1 MSGRKTNMDAYK
13 LESFALVSGDDGSFL
28 GAGTEDNEEGEEQT
42 NLDFGGRA
50 RYAVQRGTKRNKYR
64 NRTMVDAAPL
74 PSTADDNNAIPTA
87 LLSAAVL
94 CSYICLCCIYMFLL
108 LLCCACVGCSV

>member
-1 MSGRKTNMDAYK
+1 MGNRTRLVSGRQTTIYAYN
-13 LESFALVSGDDGSFL
+13 LERFALVSGDDGSFV

-42 NLDFGGRA
+42 NRDFGGRA

-64 NRTMVDAAPL
+64 NRTMVDVAPL

-87 LLSAAVL
+87 LLSAL
-94 CSYICLCCIYMFLL
+94 CCAICLCCLLHML
-108 LLCCACVGCSV
+108 LLCV

>member
-1 MSGRKTNMDAYK
+1 MDAYK
-13 LESFALVSGDDGSFL
+13 LESFALASGDDGSFL
-28 GAGTEDNEEGEEQT
+28 GAGTEDNEEGEQT

-64 NRTMVDAAPL
+64 NRTMVDFAPL
-74 PSTADDNNAIPTA
+74 PSADDNNAIPTA

-108 LLCCACVGCSV
+108 RSCCSAVRVLVALCVSCKY